1 MSVAAA
7 RKALLVVIDLQE
19 IFADPQSGWYSP
31 GFSSI
36 LEPVDALVAAYEP
49 NVIFTRFVAPPVP
62 LGAWRAY
69 YERYPFALIAPGDPG
84 YALVERYAAHRG
96 DSLETTTFS
105 KWVPG
110 LIERCAPETTL
121 VLAGVTTDCCV
132 LATALQAADAGLAVR
147 VVREACAGA
156 NDESY
161 AQALAL
167 MELFSPLVEVVDLDA
182 ALELAAGSELAQ

>member
-1 MSVAAA
+1 MSATAPP
-7 RKALLVVIDLQE
+7 ALLVVIDLQE
-19 IFADPQSGWYSP
+19 IFADPRGEWYSP

-36 LEPVDALVAAYEP
+36 LEPIDALVTAYGP
-49 NVIFTRFVAPPVP
+49 DVVFTRFVAPLVP

-69 YERYPFALIAPGDPG
+69 YERYPFALVGAEDRAYDLVAP
-84 YALVERYAAHRG
+84 YRARRG

-110 LIERCAPETTL
+110 LIERCALETTL

-132 LATALQAADAGLAVR
+132 LATALAAADAGRAVR
-147 VVREACAGA
+147 VVRQACAGA
-156 NDESY
+156 NDESH

-167 MELFSPLVEVVDLDA
+167 MGLFSPLVEVVELDE
-182 ALELAAGSELAQ
+182 ALGLVAGRPRAR

>member
-1 MSVAAA
+1 MSITAPPP
-7 RKALLVVIDLQE
+7 ALLVVIDLQE

-36 LEPVDALVAAYEP
+36 LEPIDALVAAYAP
-49 NVIFTRFVAPPVP
+49 HVVFTRFVAPPAP

-69 YERYPFALIAPGDPG
+69 YERYPFALLAPEDPA
-84 YALVERYAAHRG
+84 YALIERYRAHRG
-96 DSLETTTFS
+96 ESLETTTFS

-132 LATALQAADAGLAVR
+132 LATALQAADAGRAVR

-156 NDESY
+156 NDESH

-167 MELFSPLVEVVDLDA
+167 MELFSPLVEAVDLDA
-182 ALELAAGSELAQ
+182 ALELGAKRASAP